1 MARLEV
7 FASTDDTLLLE
18 VQADFLWAISTRLVV
33 PLFPLDIA
41 PPQGARLN
49 PIFEIGG
56 KRYLMLPQL
65 MTAVP
70 RSLLS
75 ESITDLSEHRDE
87 IVAALDMVLHGF

>member
-7 FASTDDTLLLE
+7 FSATDGTLLLE
-18 VQADFLWAISTRLVV
+18 VQADFLWSIATRLVV
-33 PLFPLDIA
+33 PLVPVDIA

-49 PIFEIGG
+49 PIFEIEG

-65 MTAVP
+65 MAAVP
-70 RSLLS
+70 IGALAHR
-75 ESITDLSEHRDE
+75 IADLSEHRDE

>member
-7 FASTDDTLLLE
+7 YASTDKTLLLD
-18 VQADFLWAISTRLVV
+18 VQADFLWAIATRLVV
-33 PLFPLDIA
+33 PLVPLDIA

-49 PIFEIGG
+49 PIFSIEDT
-56 KRYLMLPQL
+56 RYLMLPQL

-70 RSLLS
+70 KSLLKDHV
-75 ESITDLSEHRDE
+75 TDLSAHRDE